1 MSEDFTPQEK
11 IARLEALVEMDPEDY
26 LGYFLLGKLY
36 LDTDQYARSAEMLE
50 KCLELKPDYS
60 AAWRFCGDAWRK
72 SGDLNR
78 ARATYERGIVVAEAN
93 GDLQTVKEMKA
104 LLGKL
109 TA

>member
-11 IARLEALVEMDPEDY
+11 IARLEALVALDPDDY

-36 LDTDQYARSAEMLE
+36 LDTDQYVRAAETLE
-50 KCLELKPDYS
+50 KCVALKPDYS
-60 AAWRFCGDAWRK
+60 AAWRFCGDSWRK
-72 SGDLNR
+72 AGDLAK

-104 LLGKL
+104 FLLRL
-109 TA
+109 DQ